1 MLNKQSRRVGKFS
14 MSVGGKNKDSA
25 GRQMSP
31 SQSRKEREHKKA
43 KESEQEFHNQMKK
56 LADKLNAQL
65 TVVDNN
71 TMEEKIKN
79 KLLH

>member
-1 MLNKQSRRVGKFS
+1 
-14 MSVGGKNKDSA
+14 MSAGGKNKDSA

-31 SQSRKEREHKKA
+31 SQSRKEREHQKA
-43 KESEQEFHNQMKK
+43 KESEQEFLGQMKK

-65 TVVDNN
+65 TVVDFN
-71 TMEEKIKN
+71 TIKDKNIKN

>member
-1 MLNKQSRRVGKFS
+1 
-14 MSVGGKNKDSA
+14 MSAGGKNKNSA

-31 SQSRKEREHKKA
+31 SQSRKDREHQKA
-43 KESEQEFHNQMKK
+43 KEMEQDFHNLMQK

-65 TVVDNN
+65 TVVENN
-71 TMEEKIKN
+71 TIKENFKN

>member
-1 MLNKQSRRVGKFS
+1 
-14 MSVGGKNKDSA
+14 MSAGGKNKDSA

-31 SQSRKEREHKKA
+31 SQSRKEREHQKA
-43 KESEQEFHNQMKK
+43 KESEQEFLGQMKK

-71 TMEEKIKN
+71 TIKEN
-79 KLLH
+79 FKKKLLH

>member
-1 MLNKQSRRVGKFS
+1 
-14 MSVGGKNKDSA
+14 MSAGGKNKDSA

-31 SQSRKEREHKKA
+31 SQSRKEREHQKA
-43 KESEQEFHNQMKK
+43 KESEQEFLGQMQK

-65 TVVDNN
+65 TVVDFN
-71 TMEEKIKN
+71 TIKDKNIKN

>member
-1 MLNKQSRRVGKFS
+1 
-14 MSVGGKNKDSA
+14 MSAGGKNKDNA

-31 SQSRKEREHKKA
+31 SQSRKEREHQKA
-43 KESEQEFHNQMKK
+43 KEMEQDFHNQMQK

-65 TVVDNN
+65 TVAD
-71 TMEEKIKN
+71 KIMDKNLKN